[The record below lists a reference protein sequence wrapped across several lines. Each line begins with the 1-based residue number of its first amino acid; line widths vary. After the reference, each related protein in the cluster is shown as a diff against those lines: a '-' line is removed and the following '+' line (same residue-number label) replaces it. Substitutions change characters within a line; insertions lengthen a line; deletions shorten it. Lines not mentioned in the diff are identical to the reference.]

1 MTTNETRINDRIRAR
16 DVRLVDPDGQQLGI
30 RPLPEALAIARQLDL
45 DLVEVA
51 PLANPPVCRI
61 MDYGKYKFDEAQ
73 KAKESRRKTTSV
85 GIKEMK
91 YRPKI
96 GPGDFD
102 TKTRQVLKFL
112 NEGHKVKVTIMFRGR
127 EVFHPELGKKILDR
141 IAEQMEGLGKSESE
155 PRLDGRNMV
164 MVLAPDKRA
173 KQSAASR
180 GPRHAN
186 SHHADAPETAPTA
199 AATAPDP
206 ATGGGGS
213 PATGATET
221 AAAPAVAAPT
231 TDVAATEGAEAP
243 AVAPEPPGQQPE
255 VGRTTEEEG

>member
-1 MTTNETRINDRIRAR
+1 MATITTTNEPRINDRIRAR
-16 DVRLVDPDGQQLGI
+16 DVRLVDPEGQQLGI

-61 MDYGKYKFDEAQ
+61 MDYGKFKFDEAQ

-102 TKTRQVLKFL
+102 TKTRQVRKFL
-112 NEGHKVKVTIMFRGR
+112 GEGHKVKVTIMFRGR

-141 IAEQMEGLGKSESE
+141 VALEVDGTARVESE

-173 KQSAASR
+173 KQSAAAR
-180 GPRHAN
+180 AAHHDEGEEPDGPL
-186 SHHADAPETAPTA
+186 
-199 AATAPDP
+199 
-206 ATGGGGS
+206 
-213 PATGATET
+213 ATE
-221 AAAPAVAAPT
+221 ASGNGAPAPAG
-231 TDVAATEGAEAP
+231 EGTGESA
-243 AVAPEPPGQQPE
+243 G
-255 VGRTTEEEG
+255 EEGR